1 MKRFFASVA
10 AIGLS
15 AGVQFASA
23 DDRAVF
29 DLSSLAREVVAA
41 SPEVETIIPYFI
53 ARDST
58 ADGYPDRLFFRLRVF
73 AGGTQ
78 TLLHSS
84 VTKSVAVPAPPCT
97 TPENRDFGFDPTFLG
112 EIGSTRAHI
121 GIRMTMRCHES
132 GTGEQKESYQSF
144 VYSADLSSAAGTVW
158 TYAVNQHL
166 AGFNEVDVTGDGI
179 KEIMLT
185 TDYPVNPLDDAA
197 GENISVR
204 FMNATTGA
212 PVSTANYAVSRP

>member
-1 MKRFFASVA
+1 MKRFLASVA
-10 AIGLS
+10 AIGLL

-23 DDRAVF
+23 SDSAS

-41 SPEVETIIPYFI
+41 SPGVETIVPYFI
-53 ARDST
+53 ARDLT
-58 ADGYPDRLFFRLRVF
+58 ADGYPDRLYFRFKVY

-84 VTKSVAVPAPPCT
+84 ITRYVAVAAPPCT
-97 TPENRDFGFDPTFLG
+97 TPQNKDLGFDPTFLG
-112 EIGSTRAHI
+112 EIGSTRAHVAI
-121 GIRMTMRCHES
+121 MMTMRCNES
-132 GTGEQKESYQSF
+132 GTGEQKESYQIF

-158 TYAVNQHL
+158 TYGVNQL
-166 AGFNEVDVTGDGI
+166 IAGFNEVDVTGDQI

-185 TDYPVNPLDDAA
+185 ATYPVNPLDDAA
-197 GENISVR
+197 GENVSVR

-212 PVSTANYAVSRP
+212 LISTANYAVSRP

>member
-1 MKRFFASVA
+1 MKRFLASVA
-10 AIGLS
+10 VIGLS

-23 DDRAVF
+23 GDSAS

-41 SPEVETIIPYFI
+41 SPGVETIVPYFI
-53 ARDST
+53 ARDLT
-58 ADGYPDRLFFRLRVF
+58 ADGYPDRLYFRFKVY

-84 VTKSVAVPAPPCT
+84 ITRYVAVAAPPCT
-97 TPENRDFGFDPTFLG
+97 TPQNKDLGFDPTFLG
-112 EIGSTRAHI
+112 EIGSTRAHVAI
-121 GIRMTMRCHES
+121 MMTMRCNES
-132 GTGEQKESYQSF
+132 GTGEQKESYQIF

-158 TYAVNQHL
+158 TYGVNQL
-166 AGFNEVDVTGDGI
+166 IAGFNEVDVTGDQI

-185 TDYPVNPLDDAA
+185 ATYPVNPLDDAA
-197 GENISVR
+197 GENVSVR

-212 PVSTANYAVSRP
+212 LVSTANYAVSRP

>member
-1 MKRFFASVA
+1 MKRFLASVA
-10 AIGLS
+10 AVGLL

-23 DDRAVF
+23 DDSAY

-41 SPEVETIIPYFI
+41 SPGVETIVPYFI

-58 ADGYPDRLFFRLRVF
+58 ADGYPDRLYFRFKVY

-78 TLLHSS
+78 TLLHLS
-84 VTKSVAVPAPPCT
+84 VTKFVAVPAPPCT
-97 TPENRDFGFDPTFLG
+97 TPQNKDFSFDPTFLG

-121 GIRMTMRCHES
+121 GIQMTMRCNES
-132 GTGEQKESYQSF
+132 GTGEQKESSQSF

-158 TYAVNQHL
+158 TYTVKQYMS
-166 AGFNEVDVTGDGI
+166 GFNEVDVTGDGI

-185 TDYPVNPLDDAA
+185 TGYPVNPLDDAA

-212 PVSTANYAVSRP
+212 LVSTAIYAVMRP